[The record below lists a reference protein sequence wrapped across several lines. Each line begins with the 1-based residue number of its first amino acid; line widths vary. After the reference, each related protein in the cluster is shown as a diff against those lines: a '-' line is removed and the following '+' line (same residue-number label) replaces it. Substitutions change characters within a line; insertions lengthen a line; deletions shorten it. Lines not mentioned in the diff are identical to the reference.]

1 MDPPRARP
9 IRAQAGEERPRR
21 GQRADWRIRLSLTPQ
36 LHGTI
41 GQTGLEALYDG
52 VLERIHL
59 FDIRYS
65 KGDERTADE
74 VTFQSLRQL
83 HRYPRLKNFE
93 I

>member
-1 MDPPRARP
+1 M
-9 IRAQAGEERPRR
+9 
-21 GQRADWRIRLSLTPQ
+21 
-36 LHGTI
+36 
-41 GQTGLEALYDG
+41 
-52 VLERIHL
+52 LERIHL

-83 HRYPRLKNFE
+83 HRYPQLKNFE